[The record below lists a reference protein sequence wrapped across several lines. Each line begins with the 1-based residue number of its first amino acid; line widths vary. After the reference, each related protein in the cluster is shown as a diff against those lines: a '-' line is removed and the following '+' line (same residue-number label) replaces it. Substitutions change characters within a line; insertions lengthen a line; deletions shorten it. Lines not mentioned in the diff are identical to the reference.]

1 MRTAYQIYCKDI
13 EKTIPLSKDEEHK
26 HFIAWKE
33 HKRESSR
40 TAIYVA
46 NLKFVVKVAHKYKN
60 QGVDILDLIN
70 EGNIGLSMA
79 MDRFE
84 YNRGLKFIT
93 YAIWYIRQAMLEFL
107 AKQSRFVSI
116 TGAEAGFKV
125 DLNKAGIKLMQKFSR
140 EPTEEELSAETGF
153 AIDRIRHMNK
163 MLSNNANMSLDT
175 PVGDGGNAT
184 LKDTIKDDKFDSP
197 ETSNNMTEAIVT
209 FIDQAKLNNR
219 EKTVLKA
226 FYGIE
231 GGRGN
236 LQAIAFDYNLS
247 RERMRQIKEKALTA
261 LRAFNR
267 ESKAFGYKNALLDV
281 L

>member
-1 MRTAYQIYCKDI
+1 MLTAYQIYCKDI

-46 NLKFVVKVAHKYKN
+46 NLKIVVKVAHKYKN

-84 YNRGLKFIT
+84 YNRGLKFIS

-116 TGAEAGFKV
+116 TGAEAMFNV
-125 DLNKAGIKLMQKFSR
+125 DLNNAGIKLMQKFNR

-153 AIDRIRHMNK
+153 PIDRIRHMNK

-184 LKDTIKDDKFDSP
+184 LKDVIKDDTFSSP
-197 ETSNNMTEAIVT
+197 DTSNNITKYIAK
-209 FIDQAKLNNR
+209 FIDQARLTNR
-219 EKTVLKA
+219 EKNVIKRI
-226 FYGIE
+226 YGIE
-231 GGRGN
+231 REREN

-247 RERMRQIKEKALTA
+247 RERMRQIKEKAIDA
-261 LRAFNR
+261 LIAFNR
-267 ESKAFGYKNALLDV
+267 ESKAFGRKNALMDIM
-281 L
+281 